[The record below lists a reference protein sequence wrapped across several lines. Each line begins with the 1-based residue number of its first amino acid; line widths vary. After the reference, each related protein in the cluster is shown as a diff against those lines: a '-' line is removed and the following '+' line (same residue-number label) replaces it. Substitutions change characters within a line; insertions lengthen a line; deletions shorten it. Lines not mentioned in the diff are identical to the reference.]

1 MYISLSWAAVDPAN
15 AEEIQA
21 NILDAVH
28 ALRFENVFVPFIGA
42 VLASFASGVSRDEA
56 TELQHDLRLL
66 STQSPNDFSFTM
78 TWTSTGQSIWR
89 STDISKA
96 QCDAVANAS

>member
-1 MYISLSWAAVDPAN
+1 MYISLSWAAADPAN
-15 AEEIQA
+15 TEGVQTI
-21 NILDAVH
+21 ILNAVH

-42 VLASFASGVSRDEA
+42 VLASFESGVSRDEA
-56 TELQHDLRLL
+56 TQLQNDLRVL
-66 STQSPNDFSFTM
+66 STRAPDDFSFTM